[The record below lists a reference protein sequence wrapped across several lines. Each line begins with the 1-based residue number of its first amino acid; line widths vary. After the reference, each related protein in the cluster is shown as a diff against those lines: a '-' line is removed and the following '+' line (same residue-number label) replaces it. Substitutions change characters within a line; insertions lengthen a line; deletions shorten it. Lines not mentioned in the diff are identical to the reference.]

1 MSRMWVVI
9 GKLLVYSLILVI
21 LLGNVKDGVELFA
34 DAAMVAG

>member
-1 MSRMWVVI
+1 MF
-9 GKLLVYSLILVI
+9 GKLLVYFRRIVI